1 MIVPQKMFNRMA
13 NPTLANK
20 VCLQHLFYLTIAISK
35 MFFLICNYV
44 CAYYEDNDYS
54 IMNPMINGSG
64 PMDDELGTEKETQQD
79 ELSIDESHLFGIDAD
94 PMDDATQ

>member
-1 MIVPQKMFNRMA
+1 ML
-13 NPTLANK
+13 PTSF
-20 VCLQHLFYLTIAISK
+20 LFDHCHVK
-35 MFFLICNYV
+35 NVFFLICNYLY
-44 CAYYEDNDYS
+44 AYYEDNDYS
-54 IMNPMINGSG
+54 IMNHMINGGG